1 MVLAR
6 LTGCGHA
13 RMAVDLIT
21 ETPRWLSVR
30 ATSIAALVCALA
42 GCASRPV
49 LECAPSVE
57 EIASIEHTEL
67 LPQPAGGSADSGCAT
82 IAPRVRVYVLE
93 PYDRRRT
100 PVLFIHGVNGSPHDF
115 QYLLDRL
122 DQDRYQPW
130 LVHYADDDGLEP
142 VTEQLQEALAELK
155 ARYGVRSV
163 AIVAYSMGGLI
174 ARDLLLRRQR
184 AALPAVPLLIT
195 LSTPWDGHPGAA
207 IGARLALVPA
217 PAWRDMAPGSAYL
230 TSLFGDGRGARRKLP
245 HETQHHLLF
254 SYRKGRVSLGASGDE
269 VVSVAS
275 QLLESA
281 QAQAAR
287 IYGFDV
293 THTGILRDAE
303 VAALVE
309 ELLDASNAEARM
321 AVVH

>member
-1 MVLAR
+1 M
-6 LTGCGHA
+6 

-21 ETPRWLSVR
+21 ETPRWLAVR
-30 ATSIAALVCALA
+30 ATSIAAFVCALA
-42 GCASRPV
+42 GCASRPA
-49 LECAPSVE
+49 LDCAPSVE
-57 EIASIEHTEL
+57 EIASIDHTEPL
-67 LPQPAGGSADSGCAT
+67 AQPAGDPADSACTT

-93 PYDRRRT
+93 QYDRRRT

-122 DQDRYQPW
+122 DRDRYQPW
-130 LVHYADDDGLEP
+130 LVRYADDDGLEP

-184 AALPAVPLLIT
+184 AGLPAVPLLIT

-207 IGARLALVPA
+207 IGARFALV

-293 THTGILRDAE
+293 THTGILHDAG

-309 ELLDASNAEARM
+309 ELLDASNADARM
-321 AVVH
+321 AVAH